1 MSSPNAVTRRNRI
14 LDPHG
19 VRRSVTAEQVAH
31 DAHDAETK
39 GVVEAGGMRQAFGT
53 KRVASPRP
61 FRRSGHSLADGPQEC
76 PDFVDAVCDHPEAE

>member
-1 MSSPNAVTRRNRI
+1 MSSPNAVTRRKRI
-14 LDPHG
+14 LDPHRVG
-19 VRRSVTAEQVAH
+19 RYVTAEQVAH
-31 DAHDAETK
+31 DAETN

-61 FRRSGHSLADGPQEC
+61 FRRSGHFLADGPQEC